1 MKPKS
6 FILAS
11 LCMLMLLSA
20 GCGGETDKPLP
31 TGYSVNTPAPTGTV
45 TTEAPSTEAPKE
57 EPYRGTAYVYD
68 YRPTTLGGGAFGFNN
83 NIVETDDSVFL
94 ILNGYLYFSDREYH
108 DFMPLCARPDCFHND
123 DDCDA
128 RLDTKNGIWLYGN
141 YIWYVTGERGILD
154 DANKDPL
161 WLCRMRIDGTRH
173 ERVLRFYEGDYDF
186 TVQVSSWSCFYS
198 NRYLYASH
206 SVRARI
212 EPGAQEA
219 RTETELYIIDLET
232 LEMKTAKQN
241 KLGFASVAWG
251 EGDLVYGIGAEDVE
265 DPDYDGEQTLATG
278 YRKTLLVHD
287 LKNDELK
294 RIGFLGGRGFLDM
307 YSGSCGLNG
316 DDFYYLRWDREAD
329 TNNLWAMDTETG
341 ECRPVLSKPVS
352 EFRALVY
359 DWTNKVYFVSSKRP
373 GEEGFYA
380 YSLDGTELVNIP
392 YDGMP
397 RDFLDGQVMFQT
409 DSYIFLCP
417 KPEGESD
424 GFSVIYTVPTWYLDK
439 RELGTEGFG
448 WRRWEP

>member
-6 FILAS
+6 PILAV

-20 GCGGETDKPLP
+20 GCGSQTDKPVP
-31 TGYSVNTPAPTGTV
+31 TGAVPTGSMPAPTGAV
-45 TTEAPSTEAPKE
+45 TTEAPTEAPYEGKS
-57 EPYRGTAYVYD
+57 YVYD
-68 YRPTTLGGGAFGFNN
+68 YRPTTLAGGAFGFNN

-94 ILNGYLYFSDREYH
+94 ICNGYLYFSDREYH
-108 DFMPLCARPDCFHND
+108 DFMPLCPRPDCMHND

-141 YIWYVTGERGILD
+141 YIWYVTNERGILD

-161 WLCRMRIDGTRH
+161 WLCRTRIDGTKH
-173 ERVLRFYEGDYDF
+173 ERVLCFYEGDYDF
-186 TVQVSSWSCFYS
+186 TVQVNSWIYFYS

-206 SVRARI
+206 SARARL

-219 RTETELYIIDLET
+219 RAEIELYIIDLET
-232 LEMKTAKQN
+232 LEMRTAKSN
-241 KLGFASVAWG
+241 ELGFSSVVWG
-251 EGDLVYGIGAEDVE
+251 DGDLVYGIGTEDVE

-294 RIGFLGGRGFLDM
+294 RIGFLDGRGFLDM
-307 YSGSCGLNG
+307 YSGCCGLYG
-316 DDFYYLRWDREAD
+316 SEFRYLRWDRDAD
-329 TNNLWAMDTETG
+329 TNNLWAMDIETG
-341 ECRPVLSKPVS
+341 ECRLVLSKPVS

-359 DWTNKVYFVSSKRP
+359 DWTNNVYFASSKRP

-380 YSLDGTELVNIP
+380 YSLDGTELVSIP

-397 RDFLDGQVMFQT
+397 RDFLEGQVMFQT

-417 KPEGESD
+417 KPEADSD
-424 GFSVIYTVPTWYLDK
+424 GFSVTYTIPTWYLDK

-448 WRRWEP
+448 WKRWEP